1 MISCC
6 CGPSGASGWRWPES
20 SGSMRRRR
28 RKRDRHCRIDR
39 EGQGTAPPGS
49 GGGDAYSEAF
59 LAVPRRRRIGEVAQG
74 IMDEGLAG
82 AIVTEAGRPVGVVT
96 RETVVKDVLAKGYTG
111 MEVTA
116 GDVLRAPILTVD
128 VDTDL
133 QEAARLMTRTRIRY
147 LAVTREEKL
156 VGSLSDY
163 HIARLLPDLLK

>member
-1 MISCC
+1 MTDT
-6 CGPSGASGWRWPES
+6 A
-20 SGSMRRRR
+20 GSTEKGRARPRR
-28 RKRDRHCRIDR
+28 
-39 EGQGTAPPGS
+39 EAVV
-49 GGGDAYSEAF
+49 GDAYSEAF
-59 LAVPRRRRIGEVAQG
+59 LAVPRRRRIVEVAKG